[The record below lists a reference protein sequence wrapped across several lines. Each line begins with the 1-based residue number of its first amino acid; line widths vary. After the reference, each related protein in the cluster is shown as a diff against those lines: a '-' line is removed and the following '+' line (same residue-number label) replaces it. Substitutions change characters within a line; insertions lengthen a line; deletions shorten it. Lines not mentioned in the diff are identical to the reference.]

1 MTRRLRI
8 IRGAVVG
15 ILMATAL
22 ATLGWVMIS
31 RGTAAEGKAAPDRR
45 PPAPLQAGPSA
56 PGEARAA
63 AEALLQLAGV
73 RGGLV
78 VHLGCGDGRLTAAL
92 GARAGFCVQGL
103 DRDPDR
109 VQQARQEV
117 RASGLYGRVSID
129 RWEGPSLPYIDSLV
143 NLLLVEDLGQ
153 VSREEILRV
162 LAPEGVACLKQQ
174 GQWVRLVKPW
184 PKEMDQWTH
193 YLYDPTNNAVAHD
206 ALVGPPRH
214 VQWVCGPNWSRH
226 HDHMAS
232 LSAMVTASGRVFY
245 IIDEGPR
252 AAILLPPQWSLV
264 ARDAFSGTLLWK
276 RPIAEW
282 NTHLWPLKSG
292 PNQLPRRLVA
302 VGQRVY
308 VTLGIDAPVE
318 ALDAATGKTL
328 LVYAGTE
335 HADEVLVAGDEL
347 FVLAGGGPHRWKQ
360 YRPQH
365 TYVWDNTQRANRDWA
380 WDGSPRDVVA
390 LRSATGKVLWKHQS
404 PVAPLTL
411 AVDDSQVYFYDGRQ
425 VRALDRRTG
434 APRWASEPIVRK
446 SPFPTG
452 YGPTLVV
459 HDGVVLV
466 SVENRSMTAL
476 SAADGK
482 TLWTAPH
489 HRGGHAS
496 PDDML
501 VIGGLVWCGAIAVGT
516 DSGVLTGRDLR
527 TGQVKSEFLPD
538 VNIDWFHH
546 RCYRSRA
553 TDRFFIASRTGI
565 EYIDLAAKHW
575 DVNHWVR
582 GGCLYGFMP
591 GNGLTYVPPHAC
603 GCFLESKLFGLH
615 ALAAESASR
624 RVPAKVA
631 ETGRWQPS
639 PDLAAEK
646 GPATSADPA
655 DWPTY
660 RHDAARS
667 GSTSAAVPVEL
678 KRQWETELG
687 GRLSSV
693 VVARGKVF
701 VAQVDAHT
709 LHALDAGNGK
719 PLWSF
724 TAGGRI
730 DSPPTVYQGRVLF
743 GSADGWVYA
752 LRAADGR
759 LLWRYRA
766 APADRRLMAYEQ
778 LESVWPVSGSVLVE
792 KGVVYCVA
800 GRSAFLD
807 GGLRLLRLDPATG
820 RMLSETVIDDRDPLT
835 GQNLQMH
842 VKGQDMPV
850 ALPDILSSDGR
861 SIYMRAQAFDL
872 EGRRRVIAPLK
883 LDGRGAAD
891 PKALAEVGDH
901 LFSRTGFLDDSWFF
915 RSYWIYGKQVDSNYG
930 GWLRPGHFAP
940 CARLMVLDADR
951 VYGFDRRPEYLC
963 NASVQEYYVYAAD
976 RQVPPEGIERVR
988 RATERI
994 NAASRKQSAA
1004 SSDWA
1009 VRKKFSLSEQ
1019 QAARFHWAAGT
1030 PPIQAR
1036 AMVLAGRTLFLAGP
1050 PDMLDEEAALRNPDD
1065 PAIRRQL
1072 EAQAAALAGKLGGQ
1086 LLAMSADDGKVLAF
1100 YDLEHMP
1107 VFDGMAA
1114 AGGRLFLATSSG
1126 RVLCLG
1132 PEGSP
1137 LRTLPARL
1145 TPLDTRVQES
1155 PVPPAVA
1162 TGPSKAGDF
1171 DRVVRAQVLGSEVG
1185 YYLSATGKNL
1195 GMALKKLPAPLDGK
1209 VKITVRLRVAPGGQ
1223 LKNAFLLFGDSPE
1236 EARLVKCGIRYAL
1249 RQAMIIEGPISG
1261 GKVTPK
1267 TFEADES
1274 RLYDVEAIV
1283 DPSSGEVAMTVGDV
1297 HLAAK
1302 LERPPKAITFV
1313 GCGALNSA
1321 VEFSTPGVSRLPR

>member
-1 MTRRLRI
+1 MRRRI
-8 IRGAVVG
+8 GMRRAAMAAALLAV
-15 ILMATAL
+15 LSTAVS
-22 ATLGWVMIS
+22 WSMIS
-31 RGTAAEGKAAPDRR
+31 GGEAPGEEPGEPSPHTA
-45 PPAPLQAGPSA
+45 QAGPAGSDPA
-56 PGEARAA
+56 QAA
-63 AEALLQLAGV
+63 ALALMELAGV

-78 VHLGCGDGRLTAAL
+78 VHVGCGDGRLTAAL
-92 GARAGFCVQGL
+92 GARDGFCVQGL
-103 DRDPDR
+103 ERDPAR
-109 VQQARQEV
+109 VEQARGHV
-117 RASGLYGRVSID
+117 RSLGRYGKVSID
-129 RWEGPSLPYIDSLV
+129 HWDGRSLPYVDNLV
-143 NLLLVEDLGQ
+143 NLLVIEDAGALP
-153 VSREEILRV
+153 REEILRV
-162 LAPEGVACLKQQ
+162 LAPEGVACLKEG
-174 GQWVRLVKPW
+174 GQWSRMVKPR
-184 PKEMDQWTH
+184 PKEIDQWTH
-193 YLYDPTNNAVAHD
+193 YLYDATNNAVAHD

-232 LSAMVTASGRVFY
+232 LSAMVTAGGRVFY

-252 AAILLPPQWSLV
+252 AAILLPAEWSLV
-264 ARDAFSGTLLWK
+264 ARDAFSGVLLWK
-276 RPIAEW
+276 RPIGQW
-282 NTHLWPLKSG
+282 VTHLWPLKSG

-302 VGQRVY
+302 VGERVY
-308 VTLGIDAPVE
+308 VTLGIEAPVE

-328 LVYAGTE
+328 RVYSGTE
-335 HADEVLVAGDEL
+335 HADEVLASGDEL
-347 FVLAGGGPHRWKQ
+347 FVLAGGGPHRWTE

-380 WDGSPRDVVA
+380 WDGSPREVVA
-390 LRSATGKVLWKHQS
+390 LRAADGKILWKHRS

-411 AVDDSQVYFYDGRQ
+411 AVDAQRVYFYDGRQ
-425 VRALDRRTG
+425 VRALDRRSGT
-434 APRWASEPIVRK
+434 PQWASEPILRK

-459 HDGVVLV
+459 HDGVVLI

-476 SAADGK
+476 SATDGK
-482 TLWTAPH
+482 TLWSAPH
-489 HRGGHAS
+489 HRGGHMS

-527 TGQVKSEFLPD
+527 TGQVKSQFLPD
-538 VNIDWFHH
+538 VKIDWFHH

-565 EYIDLAAKHW
+565 EYIDLAAQHW

-615 ALAAESASR
+615 ALAAESPTR
-624 RVPAKVA
+624 RVPAQPD
-631 ETGRWQPS
+631 ESQRWQPAAGLS
-639 PDLAAEK
+639 AEK
-646 GPATSADPA
+646 APSAPEDPA

-660 RHDAARS
+660 RHDPARS
-667 GSTSAAVPVEL
+667 GSTPAQVGVDL
-678 KRQWETELG
+678 KRQWERHLG

-693 VVARGKVF
+693 VVAQGRVY
-701 VAQVDAHT
+701 VAQIDAHT
-709 LHALDAGNGK
+709 LHALDAATGK
-719 PLWSF
+719 PVWSF
-724 TAGGRI
+724 TAGARI

-752 LRAADGR
+752 LRAADGG
-759 LLWRYRA
+759 LVWRFRA
-766 APADRRLMAYEQ
+766 APAERRLMAYEQ
-778 LESVWPVSGSVLVE
+778 LESVWPVSGSVLVQN
-792 KGVVYCVA
+792 GVVYCVA
-800 GRSAFLD
+800 GRCAFLD
-807 GGLRLLRLDPATG
+807 GGLRLLRLDPASG
-820 RMLSETVIDDRDPLT
+820 RKLSETVIDDRDPQT
-835 GQNLQMH
+835 GQNLQVH

-872 EGRRRVIAPLK
+872 EGRRRVLPPLK
-883 LDGRGAAD
+883 LDGPRGPDEA
-891 PKALAEVGDH
+891 ALAQVGDH

-915 RSYWIYGKQVDSNYG
+915 RSYWIYGKRVDSNYG

-940 CARLMVLDADR
+940 CARLMVFDQKR

-976 RQVPPEGIERVR
+976 REVPAEGIERVR

-1019 QAARFHWAAGT
+1019 QAARFHWAQGT

-1050 PDMLDEEAALRNPDD
+1050 PDVLDEEAALRNPDD

-1086 LLAMSADDGKVLAF
+1086 LLAMSADDGKVLAC
-1100 YDLEHMP
+1100 YDLGHMP

-1114 AGGRLFLATSSG
+1114 AGARLFMATADG
-1126 RVLCLG
+1126 TVQCLG
-1132 PEGSP
+1132 PQGDP
-1137 LRTLPARL
+1137 LPRLPVQL
-1145 TPLDTRVQES
+1145 TPLDTRIQES
-1155 PVPPAVA
+1155 PVPSAA
-1162 TGPSKAGDF
+1162 AIGPSRAGDF
-1171 DRVVRAQVLGSEVG
+1171 DRVVGAQVLGSEIG
-1185 YYLSATGKNL
+1185 YYLQATGKNM
-1195 GMALKKLPAPLDGK
+1195 GMALKKVPKPLEGK
-1209 VKITVRLRVAPGGQ
+1209 AKLHVRLRVAPGGQ
-1223 LKNAFLLFGDSPE
+1223 LKNAFLLFGDRPE

-1249 RQAMIIEGPISG
+1249 RQAMIVEGALAG
-1261 GKVTPK
+1261 GKTTSKAFDP
-1267 TFEADES
+1267 DES
-1274 RLYDVEAIV
+1274 RIYDLHVV
-1283 DPSSGEVAMTVGDV
+1283 FDPESGEVSMTLGDV
-1297 HLAAK
+1297 QLSVT
-1302 LERPPKAITFV
+1302 LQRPPKNIAFV

-1321 VEFSTPGVSRLPR
+1321 IEFSMPEVNRLPP

>member
-1 MTRRLRI
+1 MARRVVVRRAAIVGLLGVVPLAAAAWAMLS
-8 IRGAVVG
+8 GAQAPASG
-15 ILMATAL
+15 SLGQAATGL
-22 ATLGWVMIS
+22 A
-31 RGTAAEGKAAPDRR
+31 
-45 PPAPLQAGPSA
+45 AGPQLPPDQA
-56 PGEARAA
+56 QAA
-63 AEALLQLAGV
+63 VNALLELAGV
-73 RGGLV
+73 QGGLV
-78 VHLGCGDGRLTAAL
+78 VHVGCGDGRLTAAL
-92 GARAGFCVQGL
+92 GARPAFCVQGL
-103 DRDPDR
+103 DRDPAR
-109 VQQARQEV
+109 VEQARQHV
-117 RASGLYGRVSID
+117 RSLGRYGRVSID
-129 RWEGPSLPYIDSLV
+129 RWKGPALPYVDNLV
-143 NLLLVEDLGQ
+143 NLLVVEDPAA
-153 VSREEILRV
+153 VPRDEVLRV
-162 LAPEGVACLKQQ
+162 LAPEGVACLKE
-174 GQWVRLVKPW
+174 GERWTRLVKPW

-193 YLYDPTNNAVAHD
+193 YLYDATNNAVAHD

-232 LSAMVTASGRVFY
+232 LSAMVTAGGRVFY

-264 ARDAFSGTLLWK
+264 ARDAFSGVLLWK

-302 VGQRVY
+302 VGQRVFA
-308 VTLGIDAPVE
+308 TLGIDAPVE
-318 ALDAATGKTL
+318 ALDAATGKTV

-335 HADEVLVAGDEL
+335 HADEILVADNEL
-347 FVLAGGGPHRWKQ
+347 FVLAGGGPNRWKS

-380 WDGSPRDVVA
+380 WDRSPREVVA
-390 LRSATGKVLWKHQS
+390 LRAGDGKILWKHRS

-411 AVDDSQVYFYDGRQ
+411 AVDPQRVYFYDGRQ
-425 VRALDRRTG
+425 VRALDRRSGT
-434 APRWASEPIVRK
+434 PRWASEPIVRK

-459 HDGVVLV
+459 HEGVVLV

-489 HRGGHAS
+489 HRGGHMS
-496 PDDML
+496 PDDLL

-527 TGQVKSEFLPD
+527 TGEVKSEFLPD
-538 VNIDWFHH
+538 VKIDWFHH
-546 RCYRSRA
+546 RCYRSRG

-615 ALAAESASR
+615 ALAADSPTR
-624 RVPAKVA
+624 RLPREAAEEQRWERSSGVGAEAVPAGA
-631 ETGRWQPS
+631 
-639 PDLAAEK
+639 
-646 GPATSADPA
+646 ADPS

-667 GSTSAAVPVEL
+667 GATPAPVAVDL
-678 KRQWETELG
+678 GRQWETPLG

-693 VVARGKVF
+693 VVAQGRVY

-709 LHALDAGNGK
+709 LHALDAATGN
-719 PLWSF
+719 PVWDF

-752 LRAADGR
+752 LRATDGR

-766 APADRRLMAYEQ
+766 APAERRLMAYEQ
-778 LESVWPVSGSVLVE
+778 LESPWPVSGSVLVE

-807 GGLRLLRLDPATG
+807 GGLRLVRLDPADG
-820 RMLSETVIDDRDPLT
+820 RKLSETVIDDRDPQT
-835 GQNLQMH
+835 GQNLQAH
-842 VKGQDMPV
+842 VTGQDMPV
-850 ALPDILSSDGR
+850 ALPDILSSDGA

-883 LDGRGAAD
+883 LDGRRGAAAE
-891 PKALAEVGDH
+891 ALAQVGDH

-940 CARLMVLDADR
+940 CARLMVFDKER
-951 VYGFDRRPEYLC
+951 VYGFDRKPEYLC

-976 RQVPPEGIERVR
+976 RQVPAEGVERVR

-994 NAASRKQSAA
+994 NAASRKRSAA

-1009 VRKKFSLSEQ
+1009 LRKKFSLSEQ
-1019 QAARFHWAAGT
+1019 QAARFHWAQGT

-1036 AMVLAGRTLFLAGP
+1036 AMVLAGKTLFLAGP
-1050 PDMLDEEAALRNPDD
+1050 PDVLDEEAALRNPDD

-1072 EAQAAALAGKLGGQ
+1072 EAQANALAGKLGGQ
-1086 LLAMSADDGKVLAF
+1086 LLAISANDGKVLAC
-1100 YDLEHMP
+1100 YDLGEMP

-1114 AGGRLFLATSSG
+1114 AGGRLFLSTAKGT
-1126 RVLCLG
+1126 VLCLG
-1132 PEGSP
+1132 PQGQS
-1137 LRTLPARL
+1137 LPRRPVELA
-1145 TPLDTRVQES
+1145 PLDTRVQES
-1155 PVPPAVA
+1155 PVPPAVG
-1162 TGPSKAGDF
+1162 TGPSKAADF
-1171 DRVVRAQVLGSEVG
+1171 DHVLRAQVLASEVG
-1185 YYLSATGKNL
+1185 YYLRATGKSL
-1195 GMALKKLPAPLDGK
+1195 GMALKKLPTPLEGK
-1209 VKITVRLRVAPGGQ
+1209 VQLSVRLRVAPGGQ
-1223 LKNAFLLFGDSPE
+1223 LKNAFLVFGEGPE
-1236 EARLVKCGIRYAL
+1236 EAQLVKCGIRYAM
-1249 RQAMIIEGPISG
+1249 RQAMIVEGPLSG
-1261 GKVTPK
+1261 GKTTPK
-1267 TFEADES
+1267 TFEPDES
-1274 RLYDVEAIV
+1274 RLYDLRVTV
-1283 DPSSGEVAMTVGDV
+1283 DLASGEVSMALGD
-1297 HLAAK
+1297 LRISAK
-1302 LERPPKAITFV
+1302 LQRPPKNIAFV
-1313 GCGALNSA
+1313 GCGAIDSA
-1321 VEFSTPGVSRLPR
+1321 VEFSTPAVSRLPR

>member
-1 MTRRLRI
+1 MMRRVFVWR
-8 IRGAVVG
+8 
-15 ILMATAL
+15 
-22 ATLGWVMIS
+22 ATLLGIIAGAGFVAAGWAVS
-31 RGTAAEGKAAPDRR
+31 GGAAPGGN
-45 PPAPLQAGPSA
+45 APGPSPSGPSQKSPSQAGQGS
-56 PGEARAA
+56 AA

-73 RGGLV
+73 QGGLV
-78 VHLGCGDGRLTAAL
+78 VHVGCGDGELTAAL
-92 GARAGFCVQGL
+92 GAREGFCVQGL
-103 DRDPDR
+103 DRDPAR
-109 VQQARQEV
+109 VAQARHHV
-117 RASGLYGRVSID
+117 RSLGRYGRVSID
-129 RWEGPSLPYIDSLV
+129 RWDGGSLPYIDNLV
-143 NLLLVEDLGQ
+143 NLLVVEDPAR
-153 VSREEILRV
+153 VSREERLRV
-162 LAPEGVACLKQQ
+162 LAPDGVACVREG
-174 GQWVRLVKPW
+174 GQWIREVKPR
-184 PKEMDQWTH
+184 PKEMDEWTH
-193 YLYDPTNNAVAHD
+193 YLYDASNNAVAHD

-252 AAILLPPQWSLV
+252 AAILLPAQWSLV

-328 LVYAGTE
+328 RVYAGTE
-335 HADEVLVAGDEL
+335 HADEVLAAGDQL
-347 FVLAGGGPHRWKQ
+347 FVLAGGGPNRWKQ

-365 TYVWDNTQRANRDWA
+365 TYVWDNMQRANRDWA
-380 WDGSPRDVVA
+380 WGGSPREVVA
-390 LRSATGKVLWKHQS
+390 LQADTGNILWKHSS

-411 AVDDSQVYFYDGRQ
+411 AVDDRQVYFYDGQQ
-425 VRALDRRTG
+425 VRCLDRRSG
-434 APRWASEPIVRK
+434 VRRWTSAPIVRK

-501 VIGGLVWCGAIAVGT
+501 VIGGLVWCGAIAAGT

-538 VNIDWFHH
+538 VKIDWFHH
-546 RCYRSRA
+546 RCYRSRG

-615 ALAAESASR
+615 ALAADR
-624 RVPAKVA
+624 TPRQVPANVA
-631 ETGRWQPS
+631 ETERWQPS
-639 PDLAAEK
+639 PDAAGNK
-646 GPATSADPA
+646 SPATPADPA

-667 GSTSAAVPVEL
+667 GATPAAVPADL
-678 KRQWETELG
+678 KRQWETDLG

-693 VVARGKVF
+693 VVAQGKVY

-709 LHALDAGNGK
+709 LHALDAATGK
-719 PLWSF
+719 PVWSF

-730 DSPPTVYQGRVLF
+730 DSPPTIYQGRVLF
-743 GSADGWVYA
+743 GCADGWVYA
-752 LRAADGR
+752 LHAADGR
-759 LLWRYRA
+759 SLWRYRA
-766 APADRRLMAYEQ
+766 APAEQRLMAYDQ
-778 LESVWPVSGSVLVE
+778 VESVWPVSGSVLVE

-807 GGLRLLRLDPATG
+807 GGLRLVRLDPATG
-820 RMLSETVIDDRDPLT
+820 RQLSETVIDDRDPQT
-835 GQNLQMH
+835 GKNLQVH

-872 EGRRRVIAPLK
+872 EGRRRFIGPLK
-883 LDGRGAAD
+883 LDGRRAPPAE
-891 PKALAEVGDH
+891 ALAEAGDH

-940 CARLMVLDADR
+940 CARLMVFDAER
-951 VYGFDRRPEYLC
+951 VYGFDRKPEYLC

-976 RQVPPEGIERVR
+976 RQVPAEGIERVR

-994 NAASRKQSAA
+994 NAASPKQGAA

-1009 VRKKFSLSEQ
+1009 LRKKFSLSEQ
-1019 QAARFHWAAGT
+1019 QAARFHWAAGM

-1050 PDMLDEEAALRNPDD
+1050 PDVLDEEAALRNPDH

-1086 LLAMSADDGKVLAF
+1086 LLAMSAHDGKVLAC
-1100 YDLEHMP
+1100 YELGQMP

-1114 AGGRLFLATSSG
+1114 AGGKLYLATSSG
-1126 RVLCLG
+1126 KVLCLG
-1132 PEGSP
+1132 PEGSALP
-1137 LRTLPARL
+1137 RLPANL
-1145 TPLDTRVQES
+1145 IPLDTRVQES
-1155 PVPPAVA
+1155 PVPPALG
-1162 TGPSKAGDF
+1162 TGPSKASDF
-1171 DRVVRAQVLGSEVG
+1171 DQVVQAQVLGAEAG

-1195 GMALKKLPAPLDGK
+1195 GMALKKLPSPLQGK
-1209 VKITVRLRVAPGGQ
+1209 LKLSARLRVARGGP
-1223 LKNAFLLFGDSPE
+1223 LKNAFLLFGESPD
-1236 EARLVKCGIRYAL
+1236 EAHLVKCGIRYAL
-1249 RQAMIIEGPISG
+1249 RQAMVIEGPISG
-1261 GKVTPK
+1261 GKTTPK
-1267 TFEADES
+1267 TFEPDES
-1274 RLYDVEAIV
+1274 RLYDLQVIV
-1283 DPSSGEVAMTVGDV
+1283 DLASGEIQMTLGDV
-1297 HLAAK
+1297 HLSAK
-1302 LERPPKAITFV
+1302 LQQPPKAIAFI

-1321 VEFSTPGVSRLPR
+1321 MEFTMPAVSPLPR

>member
-1 MTRRLRI
+1 MRRRVWMGCATVA
-8 IRGAVVG
+8 GA
-15 ILMATAL
+15 LLA
-22 ATLGWVMIS
+22 ATLVWAGWGLIS
-31 RGTAAEGKAAPDRR
+31 GVASLAGESARPTSNQTPEACPAAPA
-45 PPAPLQAGPSA
+45 PAQ
-56 PGEARAA
+56 AA
-63 AEALLQLAGV
+63 AEALLQVAGV

-78 VHLGCGDGRLTAAL
+78 VHVQSGDGRLAAAL
-92 GARAGFCVQGL
+92 GSRDGYCVHGL
-103 DRDPDR
+103 DRDATR
-109 VQQARQEV
+109 VEQARQYV
-117 RASGLYGRVSID
+117 RSLGLYGKVSID
-129 RWEGPSLPYIDSLV
+129 RWRGAELPYIDNLV
-143 NLLLVEDLGQ
+143 NLLVVEDAAT
-153 VSREEILRV
+153 VPREELLRV
-162 LAPEGVACLKQQ
+162 LAPEGVACFRE
-174 GQWVRLVKPW
+174 GERWSRLVKPR
-184 PKEMDQWTH
+184 PEEIDQWTH
-193 YLYDPTNNAVAHD
+193 YLYDATNNAVAHD
-206 ALVGPPRH
+206 AWVGPPRH

-232 LSAMVTASGRVFY
+232 LSAMVTAGGRVFY

-252 AAILLPPQWSLV
+252 AAILLPAQWALV
-264 ARDAFSGTLLWK
+264 ARDAFSGVLLWK

-328 LVYAGTE
+328 LVYPGTE
-335 HADEVLVAGDEL
+335 HADELLVAGDDL
-347 FVLAGGGPHRWKQ
+347 LVLAGSGPNRWKQ

-380 WDGSPRDVVA
+380 WDGSPREVLA
-390 LRSATGKVLWKHQS
+390 LRAADGKLLWKHRS

-411 AVDDSQVYFYDGRQ
+411 AADGQRVYFYDGRQ

-434 APRWASEPIVRK
+434 TPQWASEPIVRK

-459 HDGVVLV
+459 HDGVVLL
-466 SVENRSMTAL
+466 SVESPSMTAL

-489 HRGGHAS
+489 HRGGHLS

-501 VIGGLVWCGAIAVGT
+501 VIGGLVWSGAIAQGT
-516 DSGVLTGRDLR
+516 DSGVFTGRDLR

-538 VNIDWFHH
+538 VKIDWFHH
-546 RCYRSRA
+546 RCYRSRG

-615 ALAAESASR
+615 ALAAGSPARRLPAEIPEAQRREEGQGLVARAAS
-624 RVPAKVA
+624 
-631 ETGRWQPS
+631 GQQP
-639 PDLAAEK
+639 
-646 GPATSADPA
+646 T

-667 GSTSAAVPVEL
+667 GATAASVPVEL
-678 KRQWETELG
+678 RRQWETDLG
-687 GRLSSV
+687 GRLSSL
-693 VVARGKVF
+693 VVAQGKVF
-701 VAQVDAHT
+701 VAQIDAHT
-709 LHALDAGNGK
+709 LHALDADTGK
-719 PLWSF
+719 TVWSF

-752 LRAADGR
+752 LRAADGAPV
-759 LLWRYRA
+759 WRYRA

-800 GRSAFLD
+800 GRCAFLD

-820 RMLSETVIDDRDPLT
+820 RQLSETMIDDRDPQT
-835 GQNLQMH
+835 GQNLQVH
-842 VKGQDMPV
+842 VRGQDMPV
-850 ALPDILSSDGR
+850 ALPDILSSDGQ

-872 EGRRRVIAPLK
+872 EGRRRTIAPLK
-883 LDGRGAAD
+883 LDGRRGPDEA
-891 PKALAEVGDH
+891 ALAQVGDH

-940 CARLMVLDADR
+940 CARLMVFDERR
-951 VYGFDRRPEYLC
+951 VYGVDRKPEYLC

-994 NAASRKQSAA
+994 NAASRKKGAA

-1009 VRKKFSLSEQ
+1009 LRKKFSLSEQ

-1030 PPIQAR
+1030 PPILAR

-1050 PDMLDEEAALRNPDD
+1050 PDVLDEEAALRNPDD

-1086 LLAMSADDGKVLAF
+1086 LLAMSADDGRVLAC
-1100 YDLEHMP
+1100 YDLGYMP

-1114 AGGRLFLATSSG
+1114 AGGRLLLATSNG
-1126 RVLCLG
+1126 KVVCLG
-1132 PEGSP
+1132 PEGSA
-1137 LRTLPARL
+1137 LPQVPVRL
-1145 TPLDTRVQES
+1145 TPLDTREQES
-1155 PVPPAVA
+1155 PVPPAAV

-1171 DRVVRAQVLGSEVG
+1171 DRVVRAQVFASEVG
-1185 YYLSATGKNL
+1185 YSLQATGKNL
-1195 GMALKKLPAPLDGK
+1195 GMALKKLPTPLEGK
-1209 VKITVRLRVAPGGQ
+1209 VKLNVRLRVAPGGQ

-1236 EARLVKCGIRYAL
+1236 EARLVKCGIRYAM
-1249 RQAMIIEGPISG
+1249 RQAMIVEGPLSG
-1261 GKVTPK
+1261 GKTTPK
-1267 TFEADES
+1267 TFEPDES
-1274 RLYDVEAIV
+1274 LVYDLQATV
-1283 DPSSGEVAMTVGDV
+1283 DLNTGEVLMTLGEVRV
-1297 HLAAK
+1297 AAK
-1302 LERPPKAITFV
+1302 LEKPPKAIAFL

-1321 VEFSTPGVSRLPR
+1321 MEFSLPAVTRLP